1 MNYENMFE
9 KHNLIYSA
17 NLYGYDF
24 MSYKELEATYYSTC
38 LGCGLKKNQKAFE
51 NEQKDEAAVLSSK
64 RKLAK
69 IYAIKYNGVNEKFY
83 GKMNEVIMAIEV
95 FLAANEKAR
104 NLIDEQKEL
113 PYHIYNEFS
122 SFIQTLINI
131 TKPKKTITYFDEEIK
146 FDREYTKVGNEFR
159 FYLKSF

>member
-1 MNYENMFE
+1 MFE
-9 KHNLIYSA
+9 KHNLNYSA
-17 NLYGYDF
+17 NLYDYDF
-24 MSYKELEATYYSTC
+24 RSYKELEATYYNTC
-38 LGCGLKKNQKAFE
+38 LCCGLKKNQKAFE
-51 NEQKDEAAVLSSK
+51 NEQKDGAAVISSK

-113 PYHIYNEFS
+113 PYHIYDEFRL
-122 SFIQTLINI
+122 FIQILIDKAKSKRI
-131 TKPKKTITYFDEEIK
+131 TTYFDEEIK
-146 FDREYTKVGNEFR
+146 FDRVYTEVGNDFR
-159 FYLKSF
+159 FYLKTF